1 MKKKEIRNVAVIAH
15 VDHGKTTLMDQLM
28 REGGMLDN
36 TETSPTRLMDSNDL
50 EKERGITIL
59 SKCTTLEWQEYR
71 FNMVDTPGH
80 ADFGGE
86 VERILGM
93 VDGVLLLVD
102 ASEGVMPQTKF
113 VLTKALAQGLRPIV
127 VINKMDKPD
136 QRAEEVFEEVFELF
150 MCLQATEAQLDFPLL
165 YASAKNGWAIT
176 DEKHPKENMQA
187 LFQAM
192 AKHVP
197 SPQGDPNAPLQM
209 LVTTIDS
216 APFLGRLLTGR
227 IHQGTIKENMA
238 VRALDLEGN
247 IVEQGRITKIS
258 INKGLE
264 PLFIPQAA
272 AGDIVTIAGLIKGT
286 VSHTIAAPT
295 CTTPLPAQPIDP
307 PTLSMQFSANTSP
320 FLGRDGNK
328 LTSSLLK
335 ERLWK
340 EMEHN
345 VSIQVSQTP
354 DGEGFQVA
362 GRGEL
367 QLGVLIET
375 MRREGFEMAISR
387 PKVLFKTDPTNGR
400 LEPIEEVQID
410 LDETYMGT
418 IIDHLNKRYG
428 EVQDVQSL
436 DGNRLRIKIDCPTRG
451 LIGFNSELLNLT
463 RGTGIMCRS
472 FKAYEKYKGPLDTLR
487 NGVLISLSKGKAL
500 AYALMNIEPRGTLFI
515 SPGTEVYE
523 GMIIGEHNR
532 KNDLSVNPMKGKK
545 LTNMRA
551 AGSDKEVKL
560 TPPRTMTLEE
570 ALCYIQD
577 DECLEVTPQHLRL
590 RKKSS

>member
-1 MKKKEIRNVAVIAH
+1 MAVIAH

-28 REGGMLDN
+28 REGGMFDN
-36 TETSPTRLMDSNDL
+36 ADTSPTRLMDSNDL

-59 SKCTTLEWQEYR
+59 SKCTTLEWQDYR

-113 VLTKALAQGLRPIV
+113 VLTKALARGLRPIV

-136 QRAEEVFEEVFELF
+136 QRADEVFEEVFELF
-150 MCLQATEAQLDFPLL
+150 MCLQATEEQLDFTLL

-187 LFQAM
+187 LLQAM

-197 SPQGDPNAPLQM
+197 APQGDPDAPLQM
-209 LVTTIDS
+209 LITTIDS

-247 IVEQGRITKIS
+247 VVEQGRITKIS

-264 PLFIPQAA
+264 PLFIPEAA
-272 AGDIVTIAGLIKGT
+272 AGDIVTIAGLTKGT

-335 ERLWK
+335 ERLLK

-375 MRREGFEMAISR
+375 MRREGFEMSISR
-387 PKVLFKTDPTNGR
+387 PKVLFKNDPTNGR

-428 EVQDVQSL
+428 DVQDVQPL

-472 FKAYEKYKGPLDTLR
+472 FKAYQKYKGPLDTLR
-487 NGVLISLSKGKAL
+487 NGVLVSLGKGKVL
-500 AYALMNIEPRGTLFI
+500 AYALMNIEPRGSLFI

-551 AGSDKEVKL
+551 AGTDKEVKL
-560 TPPRTMTLEE
+560 TPPRMMTLEE

-590 RKKSS
+590 RKKSAKY